1 MHHQPLDN
9 FTAWKSYLIRKV
21 TMMPISWTI
30 ITQAWSSVNN
40 HATFSVSLIYLY
52 FHYLFTP
59 KPVLYI
65 IFPSFSLKATG
76 YRSFPI
82 IFINFLD
89 DQSHRPWERTNRSP
103 SCKGSVCNEYATW
116 ESLGCVLIISVI
128 QHAGFNSYLLTFLRN
143 QKRSLDGHFFFS
155 FVYHIYVYIL
165 QFLFDDLLSM
175 YFFYFKGICVFQNNN
190 EWWKHDLL
198 TGNEVSGNQVYPV
211 WTWVWVMV
219 ANARDML
226 ASLSEL
232 SLWPR
237 LL

>member
-30 ITQAWSSVNN
+30 ITHRWIITQP
-40 HATFSVSLIYLY
+40 SVSLIYLY

-143 QKRSLDGHFFFS
+143 QKRSLDGHFFFFCISYICLYFAILIWWS
-155 FVYHIYVYIL
+155 FIYVF
-165 QFLFDDLLSM
+165 FLFQGDLCLP
-175 YFFYFKGICVFQNNN
+175 
-190 EWWKHDLL
+190 E
-198 TGNEVSGNQVYPV
+198 
-211 WTWVWVMV
+211 
-219 ANARDML
+219 
-226 ASLSEL
+226 
-232 SLWPR
+232 
-237 LL
+237 